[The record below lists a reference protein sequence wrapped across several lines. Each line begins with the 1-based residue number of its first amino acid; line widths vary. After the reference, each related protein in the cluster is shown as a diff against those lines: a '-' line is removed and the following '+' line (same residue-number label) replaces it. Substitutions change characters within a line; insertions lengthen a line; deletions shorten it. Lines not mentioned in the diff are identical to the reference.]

1 MLDSPIPIPD
11 TFIMALLLDEQCIR
25 GLIGMPDAL
34 AAVEEVFR
42 AQGGGE
48 VLNVPRLRVP
58 VKGGIVRITAAVLT
72 YRGYYGVKISNTAVF
87 GSNAGR
93 MFCLYKEETGEL
105 CAIVQVF
112 AMGALRTGAAS
123 GIATKYMA
131 NADAATLGVVG
142 SGRQA
147 RTQVEAVCSVRP
159 IRSVKVYSPTPAHRE
174 KFCRDIVEA
183 FQVEATPVA
192 SPELAVRDSAVVVS
206 ATTAEQPVVCGRWLA
221 RGAHINAIGAN
232 YEHRRELDRE
242 AVLAAAVI
250 AADDV
255 EQVRYESTD
264 LAIPVSQGA
273 LSWDRVVSLGDIVA
287 GKISGRALP
296 TDITLFKSL
305 GVAIE
310 DVALAAHA
318 YEKAL
323 AQGAGQTLPDLAG

>member
-1 MLDSPIPIPD
+1 LIGIDMTI
-11 TFIMALLLDEQCIR
+11 LLDEPCIR

-42 AQGGGE
+42 AQGNGQ
-48 VLNVPRLRVP
+48 VYNVPRVRAP
-58 VKGGIVRITAAVLT
+58 VKGGTVRITAAVLS
-72 YRGYYGVKISNTAVF
+72 YRGYYGVKISSTAVF

-123 GIATKYMA
+123 GVATKYMA
-131 NADAATLGVVG
+131 NPEADTLGVVG

-147 RTQVEAVCSVRP
+147 RTQVEAICAVRP
-159 IRSVKVYSPTPAHRE
+159 IRRVKVYSPTPAHRE
-174 KFCRDIVEA
+174 QFCRDIAE
-183 FQVEATPVA
+183 QLKVEATPVG
-192 SPELAVRDSAVVVS
+192 SPELAVRESAIVVT
-206 ATTAEQPVVCGRWLA
+206 ATTAEAPVVRGCWLA
-221 RGAHINAIGAN
+221 PGAHINAIGAN
-232 YEHRRELDRE
+232 YEHRRELDRD
-242 AVLAAAVI
+242 AVLAAATI

-264 LAIPVSQGA
+264 LAIAVKHGT
-273 LSWDRVVSLGDIVA
+273 LSWERVVSLGDIVA
-287 GKISGRALP
+287 GKMEARQLR

-310 DVALAAHA
+310 DVALAARA

-323 AQGAGQTLPDLAG
+323 AQGVGQPVPNLAG

>member
-1 MLDSPIPIPD
+1 
-11 TFIMALLLDEQCIR
+11 MAILLDEQCIR

-34 AAVEEVFR
+34 EAVEEVFR
-42 AQGGGE
+42 AQGNGG
-48 VLNVPRLRVP
+48 VFNVPRVRAP
-58 VKGGIVRITAAVLT
+58 VKGGIVRITAAVLS
-72 YRGYYGVKISNTAVF
+72 YRGYYGVKISSTAVF

-131 NADAATLGVVG
+131 NPQAATLGVVG

-147 RTQVEAVCSVRP
+147 RTQVEAICAVRP
-159 IRSVKVYSPTPAHRE
+159 IKSVKVYSPTPANRE
-174 KFCRDIVEA
+174 KFCRDIAEQ
-183 FQVEATPVA
+183 FKVEATPVDSA
-192 SPELAVRDSAVVVS
+192 ELAVRESAIVVS
-206 ATTAEQPVVCGRWLA
+206 ATTSEQPVVFGRWLA
-221 RGAHINAIGAN
+221 QGAHVNAIGAN
-232 YEHRRELDRE
+232 YEHRRELDRD
-242 AVLAAAVI
+242 AVLAAAMI

-264 LAIPVSQGA
+264 LGIAVKHGTM
-273 LSWDRVVSLGDIVA
+273 SWDRVVSLGDIVA
-287 GKISGRALP
+287 GKIAARKLV

-305 GVAIE
+305 GVALE
-310 DVALAAHA
+310 DVALAARA

-323 AQGAGQTLPDLAG
+323 VQGVGVQLPNLAG

>member
-1 MLDSPIPIPD
+1 
-11 TFIMALLLDEQCIR
+11 MAILLDEECIR

-34 AAVEEVFR
+34 EAVEEVFR
-42 AQGGGE
+42 AQGNGQ
-48 VLNVPRLRVP
+48 VYNVPRVRAP
-58 VKGGIVRITAAVLT
+58 VKGGIVRITAAVLS
-72 YRGYYGVKISNTAVF
+72 YRGYYGVKISSTAVF

-131 NADAATLGVVG
+131 NADAATLGVLG

-147 RTQVEAVCSVRP
+147 RTQVAAICAVRP
-159 IRSVKVYSPTPAHRE
+159 IKHVKVYSPTKENRE
-174 KFCRDIVEA
+174 KFCRDIGGE
-183 FQVEATPVA
+183 FNVEATPVTDA
-192 SPELAVRDSAVVVS
+192 EQAVRDSEIIVS
-206 ATTAEQPVVCGRWLA
+206 ATTAEQPVVCGRWL
-221 RGAHINAIGAN
+221 RPGAHINAIGAN
-232 YEHRRELDRE
+232 YEHRRELDE
-242 AVLAAAVI
+242 AAVLSAATV

-264 LAIPVSQGA
+264 LAIPVNKGD

-287 GKISGRALP
+287 GKIVARKLVS
-296 TDITLFKSL
+296 DVTLFKSL
-305 GVAIE
+305 GVAFE
-310 DVALAAHA
+310 DVALAARA

-323 AQGAGQTLPDLAG
+323 ATGVGVKLPNLAG